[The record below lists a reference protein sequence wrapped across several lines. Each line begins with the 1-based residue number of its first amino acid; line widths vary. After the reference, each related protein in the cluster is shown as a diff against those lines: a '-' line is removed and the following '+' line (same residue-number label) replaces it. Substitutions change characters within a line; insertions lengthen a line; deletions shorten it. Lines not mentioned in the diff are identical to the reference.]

1 MNEHDEDYECK
12 RCHISMFL
20 ADPTYDRVDYCSSCA
35 QEVINEQNARIR
47 ELEIERYIYL
57 KKGDIVQE
65 GDEAEVSN
73 GWNAEAKWQTVTSG
87 GRVAPDPQYPAH
99 TIYRRTKGAEIAR
112 LEARVKELED
122 WQARAVEKLHELQS
136 TRTEGFVPSL
146 AWKDTQELIK
156 EAEGSEG

>member
-1 MNEHDEDYECK
+1 METLDEIIESVNNGNRPTDEELDAMKRLALSQPCYDEH
-12 RCHISMFL
+12 
-20 ADPTYDRVDYCSSCA
+20 
-35 QEVINEQNARIR
+35 
-47 ELEIERYIYL
+47 
-57 KKGDIVQE
+57 
-65 GDEAEVSN
+65 
-73 GWNAEAKWQTVTSG
+73 
-87 GRVAPDPQYPAH
+87 APEF
-99 TIYRRTKGAEIAR
+99 IAEIAR